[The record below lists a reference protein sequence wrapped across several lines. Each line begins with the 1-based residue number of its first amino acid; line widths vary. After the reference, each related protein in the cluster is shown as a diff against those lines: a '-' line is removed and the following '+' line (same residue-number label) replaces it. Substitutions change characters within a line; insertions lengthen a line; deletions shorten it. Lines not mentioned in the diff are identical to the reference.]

1 MKQEFR
7 LRLNTL
13 SKELDDFYYQE
24 FETEQAEYNKNKE
37 IKQSVV
43 QLILEMKEQGEG
55 NLIDEALTLIF
66 HNTGC
71 HIDCEILDEIML
83 PVIEKNII
91 TQELIDKNLKENSPM
106 GRWY

>member
-1 MKQEFR
+1 MKQEFH

-24 FETEQAEYNKNKE
+24 FETEQAEYSKNKQ
-37 IKQSVV
+37 IKQAIV
-43 QLILEMKEQGEG
+43 QFILEMKEHGEYT
-55 NLIDEALTLIF
+55 LIDEALNLIF

-91 TQELIDKNLKENSPM
+91 TQELINKNLRENSPM
-106 GRWY
+106 GRWF

>member
-1 MKQEFR
+1 MKQEFH

-13 SKELDDFYYQE
+13 SKALDDFYYQE
-24 FETEQAEYNKNKE
+24 FETEQAEYSKNKQ
-37 IKQSVV
+37 IKQAIV
-43 QLILEMKEQGEG
+43 QFILEMKEHGEYT
-55 NLIDEALTLIF
+55 LIDEALNLIF

-91 TQELIDKNLKENSPM
+91 TQELINKNLRENSPM
-106 GRWY
+106 GRWF

>member
-13 SKELDDFYYQE
+13 SKELDNFYYQE
-24 FETEQAEYNKNKE
+24 FETEQAEYSKNKE
-37 IKQSVV
+37 IKQAIV
-43 QLILEMKEQGEG
+43 QFILEIKKYDEQA
-55 NLIDEALTLIF
+55 LIDKALTLIF

-83 PVIEKNII
+83 PVIEQNII
-91 TQELIDKNLKENSPM
+91 TPELIDKNLRENSPM

>member
-1 MKQEFR
+1 MKQEFH

-24 FETEQAEYNKNKE
+24 FDTEQAEYSKNKQ
-37 IKQSVV
+37 IKQAIV
-43 QLILEMKEQGEG
+43 QFILEMKEHGEYT
-55 NLIDEALTLIF
+55 LIDEALNLIF

-91 TQELIDKNLKENSPM
+91 TQELINKNLRENSPM
-106 GRWY
+106 GRWF

>member
-1 MKQEFR
+1 MKQEFH

-24 FETEQAEYNKNKE
+24 FETEQAEYSKNKQ
-37 IKQSVV
+37 IKQAIV
-43 QLILEMKEQGEG
+43 QFILEMKEHGEYT
-55 NLIDEALTLIF
+55 LIDEALNLIF

-83 PVIEKNII
+83 PVIEKDII
-91 TQELIDKNLKENSPM
+91 TQELINKNLRENSPM
-106 GRWY
+106 GRWF

>member
-1 MKQEFR
+1 MKQEFH

-24 FETEQAEYNKNKE
+24 FETEQAEYSKNKQ
-37 IKQSVV
+37 IKQAIV
-43 QLILEMKEQGEG
+43 QFILEMKEHGEYT
-55 NLIDEALTLIF
+55 LIDEALNLIF

-91 TQELIDKNLKENSPM
+91 TQELINKNLRENSPM
-106 GRWY
+106 GCWF